1 MSMDVILI
9 QLLAFMSAFLL
20 VLGVR
25 AALAGGGVR
34 ETEEQGK
41 PAPYR
46 FFATEVAAFAR
57 VLEPG
62 VSTAFAAQTAQLRN
76 DLVSGALPL
85 EIREVRG
92 MQGFAA
98 ASLALLGGVGV
109 FLVTLNPLYT
119 LGAFV
124 CAALLGWIYPVIV
137 VARTAQQR
145 RDAMSRSLPF
155 AIDLI
160 TVAMEAGQDFGAAVR
175 NFVKDG
181 PKGPLTQEF
190 AVALRQTELGKSRVE
205 ALKAMGDRIQLDEFR
220 SLVTA
225 VVQSSEMGASIVH
238 TMKIQA
244 EEIRRARYHTAE
256 RKAARAPSLMLI
268 PMALFI
274 LPAVFII
281 IFTPVVI
288 RVMDSGMS
296 KYFGG
301 G

>member
-1 MSMDVILI
+1 MNMDVILI

-20 VLGVR
+20 VLGIR
-25 AALAGGGVR
+25 AVVGGGGARVS
-34 ETEEQGK
+34 EEQGK
-41 PAPYR
+41 PAFYQ
-46 FFATEVAAFAR
+46 FFATEVEAFSR
-57 VLEPG
+57 VLEPS
-62 VSTAFAAQTAQLRN
+62 VSRVFASQTAQLRS

-85 EIREVRG
+85 EIRDVRG

-98 ASLALLGGVGV
+98 ASLALLGAVGV
-109 FLVTLNPLYT
+109 FLATLNVVYT
-119 LGAFV
+119 LGAF
-124 CAALLGWIYPVIV
+124 AGGALLGWVYPVV
-137 VARTAQQR
+137 AVARIARQR
-145 RDAMSRSLPF
+145 RDDMSRALPF
-155 AIDLI
+155 AIDLV

-281 IFTPVVI
+281 IFTPVII

-301 G
+301 